1 MPAAQNEPNDIPV
14 YLFTGFLEAGKTK
27 FIQETMEDKRFN
39 SGEPT
44 LLLLCEEGEEEYD
57 VSAFP
62 CKDVFLHTIED
73 QEDFNPENLQKILKS
88 CGATRVVLE
97 YNGMWSLRT
106 MAEKAPKDWI
116 FYQIFMFVDHSK
128 YQVYM
133 NNMRQLLSDN
143 FSVADIVVFNRC
155 EKNKVDKKS
164 LRRSIKALNPKIDM
178 MFEYT
183 DGSIEQGFQGDDEMP
198 YDLNADPI
206 EIVHDDFGLW
216 YVDIMST
223 TDRYVGR
230 NVHVRGMV
238 FRASNVPKGYFVI
251 SRRAMTCCADDI
263 QVVGILVKSPD
274 EANFKNGDWVEV
286 TGRVIVE
293 KQTAYRGEGP
303 VIAAREI
310 KAAEPAASE
319 LVYFS

>member
-1 MPAAQNEPNDIPV
+1 M
-14 YLFTGFLEAGKTK
+14 
-27 FIQETMEDKRFN
+27 
-39 SGEPT
+39 
-44 LLLLCEEGEEEYD
+44 
-57 VSAFP
+57 
-62 CKDVFLHTIED
+62 
-73 QEDFNPENLQKILKS
+73 
-88 CGATRVVLE
+88 
-97 YNGMWSLRT
+97 
-106 MAEKAPKDWI
+106 
-116 FYQIFMFVDHSK
+116 
-128 YQVYM
+128 
-133 NNMRQLLSDN
+133 
-143 FSVADIVVFNRC
+143 
-155 EKNKVDKKS
+155 DKKS